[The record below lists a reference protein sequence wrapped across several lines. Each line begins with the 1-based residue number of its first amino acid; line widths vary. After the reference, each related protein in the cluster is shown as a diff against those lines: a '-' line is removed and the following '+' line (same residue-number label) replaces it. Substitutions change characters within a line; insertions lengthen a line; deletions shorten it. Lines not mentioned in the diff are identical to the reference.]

1 MELDSGCILKVGS
14 SYFPGPV
21 GKNLPCNAGDVS
33 SIPRQG
39 TKTPHATE
47 QLSPHATTRD
57 SVNCNKRSHL
67 LQLNPNSAKYINKYF
82 KILNKVKRMDGI

>member
-14 SYFPGPV
+14 SNFPGPM

-39 TKTPHATE
+39 TKTPHAT
-47 QLSPHATTRD
+47 TRD
-57 SVNCNKRSHL
+57 SANCNKRSHL

-82 KILNKVKRMDGI
+82 KILNKVKRMDGL